1 MDIKNLRVSL
11 LQNNT
16 AYLSKAIDM
25 NEVVRLIR
33 DDAYVKQLT
42 EEYHRLAH
50 KVSPQVAKKEIK
62 EQKMPSFSVAVLF
75 NGVGKQVTHITSF
88 TGLVFCD
95 IDHISAMTVDEAFDL
110 CKEDPHTFLVYHTI
124 SGEGLRVVSV
134 YERTDGNLHLNAI
147 PYAAAY
153 KKANIH
159 FAELT
164 KTPYDKQCGN
174 VNRLSGLA
182 HDPDVFFNPEA
193 VPFTVTEEE
202 MLQENFSDGK
212 EAGKPRKE
220 YPKDTHSAEIEQA
233 WPVVKQMMTRRDI
246 EFGTGTHHDYVVHA
260 SYAFNRLGCDKDELL
275 AWADQEWAE
284 YDGQERKRTIEW
296 AYRKFSNLHGT
307 WRLNKRGRKG
317 EVSMITMEEICNW
330 MIQHRI
336 ELMYNQVT
344 DQTFFC
350 NRNKGDEWQQMDGR
364 AVASLRCTIAKDTG
378 KRVLKADVIDV
389 IQSDFARLV
398 HPVRDYINSL
408 PGWDGTDR
416 VAELAAHLVAE
427 AVSNGQTQAE
437 AQERMRWALHKWLVA
452 SVATWMSD
460 EQANQ
465 TIFTLI
471 GPQGI
476 YKTTFFRFLLPPAL
490 RPYFWE
496 NAHNS
501 FASKDDHIAL
511 AENCFVEIEEVGVSR
526 ERDLSELKSL
536 ATSVKVKERKPYG
549 RFPEVRHRLASFCAT
564 GNTEEFLTDETGNRR
579 WLCFKVSHIDDPHEW
594 QMDYDQLYA
603 QLRDQ
608 LNEGFRYYFDMKEKE
623 LVEEQNRAFSVMS
636 DEEQLILQRFR
647 KPKLTD
653 TSVKWLTAANI
664 AQLIGGGNGRG
675 YSSKLIGRVMLR
687 LGFTCKRY
695 KHGRFYKV
703 FEMPFNEAQMRITA
717 EDYPQSADTEN
728 NITINND
735 GNLPI

>member
-11 LQNNT
+11 FQNNT
-16 AYLSKAIDM
+16 AYQSRAIDIY
-25 NEVVRLIR
+25 EVVRQIKH
-33 DDAYVKQLT
+33 DSWVKQLT
-42 EEYHRLAH
+42 EEYHRLEH
-50 KVSPQVAKKEIK
+50 NVSPQVAKREIK

-88 TGLVFCD
+88 TGLVYCD
-95 IDHISAMTVDEAFDL
+95 IDHVEHREEAFQR
-110 CKEDPHTFLVYHTI
+110 CKADPHTFLLYRTV
-124 SGEGLRVVSV
+124 GDGLRVISIF
-134 YERTDGNLHLNAI
+134 ERADGNPHLNAI

-153 KKANIH
+153 KKANEL
-159 FAELT
+159 FAELAG
-164 KTPYDKQCGN
+164 TPYDRQCGN
-174 VNRLSGLA
+174 VNRLSGFA
-182 HDPDVFFNPEA
+182 HDPEVYFNPEA
-193 VPFTVTEEE
+193 VPFQVTEEE
-202 MLQENFSDGK
+202 MLQENFSEGR
-212 EAGKPRKE
+212 ESGKPRKE
-220 YPKDTHSAEIEQA
+220 YAKGTHSAEPELA

-246 EFGTGTHHDYVVHA
+246 EFGAGTHHDYVLHA
-260 SYAFNRLGCDKDELL
+260 AYAFNRLGCDKDDLQT
-275 AWADQEWAE
+275 WAEQEWAE
-284 YDGQERKRTIEW
+284 YEGKERRRTIDWLYKKYE
-296 AYRKFSNLHGT
+296 SLHGT
-307 WRLNKRGRKG
+307 WRLNKQGRSRG
-317 EVSMITMEEICNW
+317 EVSMITMEEICAW
-330 MIQHRI
+330 LIQHHI

-378 KRVLKADVIDV
+378 KRVLKADVMDV

-398 HPVRDYINSL
+398 HPVRDYINGLQS
-408 PGWDGTDR
+408 WDGIDR
-416 VAELAAHLVAE
+416 VAELAAHVTAE
-427 AVSNGQTQAE
+427 PVSERQSAKE
-437 AQERMRWALHKWLVA
+437 AQELMQWALHKWLVA

-476 YKTTFFRFLLPPAL
+476 YKTTFFRYLLPPVL

-526 ERDLSELKSL
+526 ERELSELKSL

-579 WLCFKVSHIDDPHEW
+579 WLCFKVSRIDDPHGW
-594 QMDYDQLYA
+594 QMNYDQLYA

-608 LNEGFRYYFDMKEKE
+608 HRDGFRYYFDLEEKE
-623 LVEEQNRAFSVMS
+623 RVEEQNRAFSVMS
-636 DEEQLILQRFR
+636 DEEQLILQRYR

-653 TSVKWLTAANI
+653 TPVKWLTAANI
-664 AQLIGGGNGRG
+664 AQQIGGGNGRG
-675 YSSKLIGRVMLR
+675 FSSKLIGNILR
-687 LGFTCKRY
+687 KLGFKS
-695 KHGRFYKV
+695 KHYMQGNFYQV
-703 FEMPFNEAQMRITA
+703 FEIPFNELQSLISA
-717 EDYPQSADTEN
+717 EDYHQPSDNVKDKEISEQQE
-728 NITINND
+728 
-735 GNLPI
+735 LPL

>member
-1 MDIKNLRVSL
+1 MDITNLRVSL
-11 LQNNT
+11 LQNHH
-16 AYLSKAIDM
+16 AYLSKAISMD
-25 NEVVRLIR
+25 EVVRLIKH
-33 DDAYVKQLT
+33 DKNVHGLT

-50 KVSPQVAKKEIK
+50 TVSPQVANKEIK
-62 EQKMPSFSVAVLF
+62 EQKMPVFSVAALF
-75 NGVGKQVTHITSF
+75 DGAGKQVTHITAI

-95 IDHISAMTVDEAFDL
+95 IDHVEHLEEAFQL
-110 CKEDPHTFLVYHTI
+110 CKADPHTFLAYHTV
-124 SGEGLRVVSV
+124 GGGLRVICVFERADGVS
-134 YERTDGNLHLNAI
+134 HLNAI

-153 KKANIH
+153 RKVNEH
-159 FAELT
+159 YAELT

-182 HDPDVFFNPEA
+182 HDPEVYYNPEA
-193 VPFTVTEEE
+193 VPFKVTEEE
-202 MLQENFSDGK
+202 MLQENFSEGK
-212 EAGKPRKE
+212 ESGKPRRE

-246 EFGTGTHHDYVVHA
+246 EFGSGTHHDYVVHA

-275 AWADQEWAE
+275 RWADQEWAE

-296 AYRKFSNLHGT
+296 AFKKYADLHGT
-307 WRLNKRGRKG
+307 WRLNKQGRRG

-330 MIQHRI
+330 LIQHRI

-350 NRNKGDEWQQMDGR
+350 NRNKGEEWQQMDGR

-398 HPVRDYINSL
+398 HPVRDYINGLQS
-408 PGWDGTDR
+408 WDGTDR
-416 VAELAAHLVAE
+416 VAELAAHVWAE
-427 AVSNGQTQAE
+427 PVNDRQSSEE
-437 AQERMRWALHKWLVA
+437 AQELFRWALHKWMVA
-452 SVATWMSD
+452 SVATWLSD

-476 YKTTFFRFLLPPAL
+476 YKTTFFRFLLPPTL

-511 AENCFVEIEEVGVSR
+511 AENCFVEIEEVGVSK

-579 WLCFKVSHIDDPHEW
+579 WLCFKVSRIDDPHEW
-594 QMDYDQLYA
+594 KINYDQLYA

-608 LNEGFRYYFDMKEKE
+608 HREGFRYYFDMDEKE
-623 LVEEQNRAFSVMS
+623 RIEEQNRAFSVMS

-647 KPKLTD
+647 KPKVTD

-675 YSSKLIGRVMLR
+675 FSSKLIGTIMRR
-687 LGFTCKRY
+687 LGFKN
-695 KHGRFYKV
+695 KHYLNGNFYQV
-703 FEMPFNEAQMRITA
+703 FEIPFNELQSRITA
-717 EDYPQSADTEN
+717 ADYTQPTN
-728 NITINND
+728 NELHSNNNNQTDINF
-735 GNLPI
+735 